1 MMGSTSRTFAIR
13 RLICID
19 SFKPGAA
26 VEIKLD
32 GHTNINGDNGAGK
45 TTLLRLIPAFFGVAP
60 GEIVRKEGS
69 NQSFVDHYLPRVTSY
84 IIYEYRRSDQICQAL
99 ICRPQA
105 KDAVARFRFVDDS
118 FHENDYRTDDGEI
131 IPSGALSRHLTKNSV
146 EHSNLLTQKQ
156 FRRIIQFNKSVR
168 GNENPQQQRELNQLA
183 GRYAFCE
190 TNSDIGELDR
200 VIGSI
205 LERDPSFDAI
215 KDVLCAVIDSEE
227 ASSGYLEPNLSRKQV
242 EQWIKDCQAYKV
254 CAGQAPR
261 VEDLQL
267 EARKLESMD
276 AKAQSLHGI
285 AHVLNETLLAQQKTL
300 SGQLES
306 AQADINR
313 TTDESRAAENQFHSK
328 SSALSNEIE
337 ARSGERDVLESQRET
352 YDKQNIEQ
360 KRQAHERVPAMVQHI
375 AQLTQD
381 LEKVKSG
388 AQDTEQVYVKLRH
401 KEETT
406 TQSRIDDRRKS
417 ENSARKE
424 SAKRLQAIR
433 DDFCQRRDRCNDEHA
448 SQQLSLS
455 KTKETSL
462 SEYFKAEA
470 ELNSAAPNV
479 ELKLAETAKQRELN
493 ALVQSETSLLEAV
506 HHADKALQKHNDTRQ
521 LLTDAHQELIEN
533 GISLSE
539 KIDHLKT
546 VIDADSDTLLGFLRS
561 EYPAWTEN
569 IAKLVPESVLMRTDL
584 KPQYLPGPGSDLL
597 YGIQLELGPIEPPAI
612 ASVQQLQTDLQAL
625 EFQHG
630 SNAEAIARS
639 EKEIREFDSQRSSLE
654 RNKRHALQA
663 QDELKGKISGK
674 AQEVQSIALQIEQE
688 LERRKATLRDHIER
702 ARLKLEADTKA
713 LTDCEDRYKATL
725 KALDK
730 EERNAQLECDTA
742 LQTQL
747 SHLASEIQQIEQGL
761 EKKLAQLDQRRLED
775 LADKGVDTNAIKL
788 LEGQLDSVQKQHDK
802 AVAGYGIVFE
812 YDHWLSTHWVRHSV
826 LESRINELTI
836 ELNAITTT
844 WSGTKAQFDA
854 KIAQL
859 TTHQNELNTQH
870 GRVSNELS
878 VLGGLLQNMQHV
890 PLSNKAPEIDTSHTV
905 PLLQSQWRDCTTTTS
920 AIIKRGKRIYTE
932 LANTFASVQGEPS
945 RAWQL
950 MRDDIDPNISE
961 YRFWHAAVPG
971 IVAIFENELPVLQD
985 NLLQQAKR
993 SGHTMVEFY
1002 GHLKD
1007 LDRAI
1012 KSKGRQLSE
1021 QINGG
1026 MRFEA
1031 IDKLEVR
1038 LHSTVTEIDYWPVLD
1053 SFQDQYHKWESQ
1065 GFAELPD
1072 ADMTE
1077 MFNRVTELLSKGGH
1091 RTLKDLFTIDLS
1103 VVERGKVKR
1112 ATSDKQLET
1121 ISSTG
1126 LSYLILILILVGLVN
1141 LLRQRSK
1148 CVVLWPVD
1156 ELGNFAKHNS
1166 TLLLSLLKESN
1177 IFIVSAFPDPDPM
1190 LLKHY
1195 KHAYYVDKGRT
1206 ILQFTSQNQTLSEQV
1221 LQNLGESDV
1230 SANTINNSTT
1240 STTEDIYV
1248 DTEKES
1254 SDVC

>member
-1 MMGSTSRTFAIR
+1 MMGSTSRIFAIR

-19 SFKPGAA
+19 SFKPSAA
-26 VEIKLD
+26 VEIELD

-84 IIYEYRRSDQICQAL
+84 IIYEYRRGDQICQAL

-105 KDAVARFRFVDDS
+105 KDAVAQFRLVDDS

-156 FRRIIQFNKSVR
+156 FRRVIQFNKRVP
-168 GNENPQQQRELNQLA
+168 GNDNPKMQRQLYQLA
-183 GRYAFCE
+183 SKYSFCE
-190 TNSDIGELDR
+190 NNSDIGELDR

-215 KDVLCAVIDSEE
+215 KDVLCTVIDSEE

-242 EQWIKDCQAYKV
+242 EQWVKDSHAYKV
-254 CAGQAPR
+254 CAEQEPR

-267 EARKLESMD
+267 EARKLDSMD

-285 AHVLNETLLAQQKTL
+285 ARVLNETLLDQQKHL
-300 SGQLES
+300 SGQLAS
-306 AQADINR
+306 AKTDINR
-313 TTDESRAAENQFHSK
+313 TTGESRAAESQFHSK

-337 ARSGERDVLESQRET
+337 AKSGEKDVLEHQRET
-352 YDKQNIEQ
+352 YGKENIEQ
-360 KRQAHERVPAMVQHI
+360 KRQAHERVPAMAQHI
-375 AQLTQD
+375 AQLQQE
-381 LEKVKSG
+381 LEKVKTG
-388 AQDTEQVYVKLRH
+388 AQDTEQVYERLRH
-401 KEETT
+401 QEEAT

-424 SAKRLQAIR
+424 TAERLKMIR
-433 DDFCQRRDRCNDEHA
+433 EDFRQRRDRCNDEHA
-448 SQQLSLS
+448 TKEQSLN
-455 KTKETSL
+455 KTKEASL
-462 SEYFKAEA
+462 GEYYKAKSVLDTA
-470 ELNSAAPNV
+470 TPDV
-479 ELKLAETAKQRELN
+479 ELKQAEAAKRRELN
-493 ALVQSETSLLEAV
+493 ALIQAKASRLETV
-506 HHADKALQKHNDTRQ
+506 HLADAALQKHDDARQ
-521 LLTDAHQELIEN
+521 LLTDTHQKLIETR
-533 GISLSE
+533 ISLS
-539 KIDHLKT
+539 KQIDHLKT
-546 VIDADSDTLLGFLRS
+546 VIDADADTLLGFLRS
-561 EYPAWTEN
+561 EYPAWTAT
-569 IAKLVPESVLMRTDL
+569 IAKLVPESILMRTDL

-597 YGIQLELGPIEPPAI
+597 YGIQLDLVPIEPPAI

-625 EFQHG
+625 EYQHA
-630 SNAEAIARS
+630 SNAEAIERS
-639 EKEIREFDSQRSSLE
+639 EKEIREFESQRPSLE
-654 RNKRHALQA
+654 RNKRLAIQA
-663 QDELKGKISGK
+663 KDELKGEISDK
-674 AQEVQSIALQIEQE
+674 DLEIQSIGLQIEQE
-688 LERRKATLRDHIER
+688 LETRRVALRDHLER
-702 ARLKLEADTKA
+702 ARLKLAADTRA
-713 LTDCEDRYKATL
+713 LTECMDCHKATL
-725 KALDK
+725 KALD
-730 EERNAQLECDTA
+730 EEEQNAQSECDSA
-742 LQTQL
+742 LQAQL
-747 SHLASEIQQIEQGL
+747 SHIETEIQKIEQGL
-761 EKKLAQLDQRRLED
+761 EKKLDQLDQRRLAD
-775 LADKGVDTNAIKL
+775 LAEQGLDTNAIKL
-788 LEGQLDSVQKQHDK
+788 FEAQLKSVRKQHGK
-802 AVAGYGIVFE
+802 AIAEYEIVAK
-812 YDHWLSTHWVRHSV
+812 YDHWLSTHWVRYSV

-844 WSGTKAQFDA
+844 WSDTKAQFDA
-854 KIAQL
+854 KIDQL
-859 TTHQNELNTQH
+859 TTYKNELNTQH
-870 GRVSNELS
+870 ICVSDELS
-878 VLGGLLQNMQHV
+878 VLSGLLQNMQHI
-890 PLSNKAPEIDTSHTV
+890 PLSNKAPEIDASHTV
-905 PLLQSQWRDCTTTTS
+905 PFLKSQWHDCRTTTN
-920 AIIKRGKRIYTE
+920 AIVTHGKRIFTG
-932 LANTFASVQGEPS
+932 LANTFMSVQGEPS

-971 IVAIFENELPVLQD
+971 VVAIFENQLPVLQD

-1002 GHLKD
+1002 SHLKD

-1021 QINGG
+1021 QISGG

-1038 LHSTVTEIDYWPVLD
+1038 LHSTVTEIDYWPVLE
-1053 SFQDQYHKWESQ
+1053 SFKDQYHQWESQ
-1065 GFAELPD
+1065 GFTELPD
-1072 ADMTE
+1072 ADMSE
-1077 MFNRVTELLSKGGH
+1077 IFNRVTELLSKGGH

-1195 KHAYYVDKGRT
+1195 EHAYYVDKGRT

-1221 LQNLGESDV
+1221 LQSLGATGSP
-1230 SANTINNSTT
+1230 ANISTT
-1240 STTEDIYV
+1240 STTEEIHV

-1254 SDVC
+1254 RDVC